1 MHLSFLI
8 GLRALR
14 ANPLRTALSTLGV
27 VIGVG
32 ALVAVLSLG
41 DGVERFARSE
51 IAHSTDLL
59 MITVTSRTSRAM
71 NGVQVRVTDYPVF
84 TATDAADLQAAV
96 GGAGDVLFGV
106 VGGVILAAPDD
117 SARHGVLVWG
127 MGALPRNAPYAVRA
141 GRDLDAGDLTSGAP
155 VVLLPTAMADTAGL
169 TVGDSLLLGPAA
181 FRIVGLL
188 DALDATHLPVITSL
202 AAAAR
207 ALAPLP
213 VPPPTL
219 RVRVGQIEQVPA
231 VRARVE
237 SWLTGRWNDWH
248 DRIAVQSN
256 EMRAAQARRAM
267 LVFKVLMG
275 AITGISLVVGGIG
288 IMNVLL
294 ASVTE
299 RTREIGVRR
308 AAGARRRDIMIQFLA
323 ESVALTGA
331 GAVLGIAVG
340 LATGAVVAA
349 AMRAQL
355 DAPVSIAVT
364 LETLMLAAG
373 AGIAVGLLF
382 GVYPAVRAA
391 RLSPIEAIRH
401 E

>member
-59 MITVTSRTSRAM
+59 MITVASRTSRTM

-84 TATDAADLQAAV
+84 TAADAAALQAAV
-96 GGAGDVLFGV
+96 GRTGDVLFGV
-106 VGGVILAAPDD
+106 IGGVILTAGGD
-117 SARHGVLVWG
+117 SATHGVLVWG
-127 MGALPRNAPYAVRA
+127 AGTLPRTPPYAVRA
-141 GRDLDAGDLTSGAP
+141 GRDLDTGDLASGAP
-155 VVLLPTAMADTAGL
+155 VALLPRAIADTAGL
-169 TVGDSLLLGPAA
+169 AVGDSVLLGPAA
-181 FRIVGLL
+181 FRIVGLVESR
-188 DALDATHLPVITSL
+188 DATSLPVITSL

-219 RVRVGQIEQVPA
+219 RVRVEQIEQVPA
-231 VRARVE
+231 VRAQVE
-237 SWLTGRWNDWH
+237 AWLASRWDDWH

-256 EMRAAQARRAM
+256 EMRADQARRAM

-308 AAGARRRDIMIQFLA
+308 AAGARRRDIMIQFLS
-323 ESVALTGA
+323 ESMALTGA
-331 GAVLGIAVG
+331 GAVLGIG
-340 LATGAVVAA
+340 LGFATGAGVAA
-349 AMRAQL
+349 MMRAQL
-355 DAPVSIAVT
+355 GASVSIAVT
-364 LETLMLAAG
+364 LETLVLAAG